1 MEKLKEPVLQAEN
14 IRKKF
19 GDLEVLKGISLTA
32 HAHDVISIIGSS
44 GSGKSTF
51 LRCLNGL
58 EIPDSG
64 SLAIDGEE
72 IEFGSTARAKKRN
85 ARQLLA
91 LRAQTAM
98 VFQNFNLWSH
108 MNVAENIMLG
118 PQKVLG
124 ISRAEA
130 RERADNLLK
139 RAGLYDKRENYP
151 AQLSG
156 GQQQRVAIARA
167 LAMDPK
173 LMLFDEPTSALDPQ
187 LVGEVLALMRELAE
201 EGRTMILVTHEMAFA
216 REVSDKVLFLHKGLI
231 EEEGTA
237 EEVFGNPKS
246 AQCRAFLSREMT
258 GGR

>member
-1 MEKLKEPVLQAEN
+1 MMKNPVLQATD
-14 IRKKF
+14 IHKSF
-19 GDLEVLKGISLTA
+19 DDLEVLKGVSLTA
-32 HAHDVISIIGSS
+32 RPHDVISIIGSS

-51 LRCLNGL
+51 LRCLNCL
-58 EIPDSG
+58 EMPDKG

-72 IEFGSTARAKKRN
+72 IEFSRRGGKIIRADPC
-85 ARQLLA
+85 QLLA

-108 MNVAENIMLG
+108 MNVAENIMLA

-124 ISRAEA
+124 LSKQEA
-130 RERADNLLK
+130 REKAEKLL
-139 RAGLYDKRENYP
+139 RRVGLYDKRENYP
-151 AQLSG
+151 SQLSG

-167 LAMDPK
+167 LAMNPK

-201 EGRTMILVTHEMAFA
+201 EGRTMIVVTHEMAFA
-216 REVSDKVLFLHKGLI
+216 RDVSDKVLFLHQGVI

-237 EEVFGNPKS
+237 EEVFGNPQS
-246 AQCRAFLSREMT
+246 ARCRAFLRREM
-258 GGR
+258 

>member
-1 MEKLKEPVLQAEN
+1 MKTQPVLEAED
-14 IRKKF
+14 IHKSYDDF
-19 GDLEVLKGISLTA
+19 EVLKGISLTA
-32 HAHDVISIIGSS
+32 RPHDVISIIGSS

-51 LRCLNGL
+51 LRCLNCL

-64 SLAIDGEE
+64 LISIDGEE
-72 IEFGSTARAKKRN
+72 IEFTRRSGKPVKTNPK
-85 ARQLLA
+85 QLQA

-108 MNVAENIMLG
+108 MTAEENIMLG

-124 ISRAEA
+124 ISKQEA
-130 RERADNLLK
+130 REKAEALLK
-139 RAGLYDKRENYP
+139 RVGLYDKRGNYP

-167 LAMDPK
+167 LAMNPK

-187 LVGEVLALMRELAE
+187 LVGEVLTLMRELAE

-216 REVSDKVLFLHKGLI
+216 REVSDKVLFLHQGII

-246 AQCRAFLSREMT
+246 ARCRAFLSREA
-258 GGR
+258 R

>member
-1 MEKLKEPVLQAEN
+1 MEKPTAPVLQAEN

-19 GDLEVLKGISLTA
+19 SALDILKGISLTA
-32 HAHDVISIIGSS
+32 RPHDVISVIGSS

-64 SLAIDGEE
+64 SLIMDGEE
-72 IEFGSTARAKKRN
+72 IEFGNSAQARRRN

-91 LRAQTAM
+91 LRAKTAM

-108 MNVAENIMLG
+108 MTVAENIMLG

-124 ISRAEA
+124 VPRQEA
-130 RERADNLLK
+130 RERAEKLLARVK
-139 RAGLYDKRENYP
+139 LADKWDYYP

-187 LVGEVLALMRELAE
+187 LVGEVLSVMRELAE
-201 EGRTMILVTHEMAFA
+201 EGRTMVLVTHEMAFA
-216 REVSDKVLFLHKGLI
+216 REVSDQVLFLRHGLI
-231 EEEGTA
+231 EEQGTA
-237 EEVFGNPKS
+237 EQVFGNPQS
-246 AQCRAFLSREMT
+246 EHCRAFLQRA
-258 GGR
+258 R

>member
-1 MEKLKEPVLQAEN
+1 MKNPVLQATD
-14 IRKKF
+14 IHKSF
-19 GDLEVLKGISLTA
+19 DDLEVLKGVSLTA
-32 HAHDVISIIGSS
+32 RPHDVISIIGSS

-51 LRCLNGL
+51 LRCLNCL
-58 EIPDSG
+58 EMPDKG

-72 IEFGSTARAKKRN
+72 IEFSRRGGKIIRADP
-85 ARQLLA
+85 RQLLA

-108 MNVAENIMLG
+108 MNVAENIMLA

-124 ISRAEA
+124 LSKQEA
-130 RERADNLLK
+130 REKAEKLL
-139 RAGLYDKRENYP
+139 RRVGLYDKRENYP
-151 AQLSG
+151 SQLSG

-167 LAMDPK
+167 LAMNPK

-201 EGRTMILVTHEMAFA
+201 EGRTMIVVTHEMAFA
-216 REVSDKVLFLHKGLI
+216 RDVSDKVLFLHQGVI

-237 EEVFGNPKS
+237 EEVFGNPQS
-246 AQCRAFLSREMT
+246 ARCRAFLRREM
-258 GGR
+258 